1 MPEQLETSRPHMI
14 VSSQAHTIMNSL
26 GVFLA
31 LYVPDLE
38 LKTPG
43 AQNCHW
49 VHTQQA
55 LTKACSLSQRTRKK
69 AVEQAENF

>member
-14 VSSQAHTIMNSL
+14 VSSQTHTIMSSL
-26 GVFLA
+26 GFLLA

-49 VHTQQA
+49 VHTEQA
-55 LTKACSLSQRTRKK
+55 LTRACSLSQMTRKK
-69 AVEQAENF
+69 AVKQAENF